1 MNPALS
7 VIFFTT
13 ASGAGYGMLV
23 VVGVY
28 AMMGRL
34 PQSLWFS
41 LTTMVIA
48 LGLITAGLL
57 SSTFHLGHPER
68 AWRAFS
74 QWRTSWLSREGIM
87 AVATYFP
94 ALGFGLAWMFPAIIP
109 LPLGLLGIVM
119 ALFALGTIYTTAMI
133 YRSLKPIHQ
142 WHNKHVVP
150 GYLILGVMTGAV
162 FVLALSALFAQP
174 MHFLAPISGIL
185 LAAGLTAKWLYWS
198 FIDSTAGISTP
209 ASAVGLSGPD
219 VKVTSIEWPH
229 TEANYVLKE
238 MGFQVARKHAAR
250 LRAIAIWAGFLL
262 PAITLEATILL
273 PGGMLVLLAVPAA
286 LIMALGIVA
295 ERWLF
300 FAQAKHSVTLY
311 YGAQSA

>member
-23 VVGVY
+23 TLGLY
-28 AMMGRL
+28 AAVGRL
-34 PQSLWFS
+34 PNDLWFA
-41 LTTMVIA
+41 LTAMVVS

-87 AVATYFP
+87 AIATYVP
-94 ALGFGLAWMFPAIIP
+94 ALLFGLAWAFPTYVP
-109 LPLGLLGIVM
+109 LPQSLLGILSAV
-119 ALFALGTIYTTAMI
+119 FALGTIYTTAMI

-150 GYLILGVMTGAV
+150 SYLMLGVMTGAML
-162 FVLALSALFAQP
+162 VLALTTLFGERTA
-174 MHFLAPISGIL
+174 FLTPVCGIL
-185 LAAGLTAKWLYWS
+185 FAAGLTVKWLYWS
-198 FIDSTAGISTP
+198 FIDTSAGASTP
-209 ASAVGLSGPD
+209 TSAVGLSGPN
-219 VKVTSIEWPH
+219 VKVTSVEWPH

-250 LRAIAIWAGFLL
+250 LRHVAIWAGFLL
-262 PAITLEATILL
+262 PAVALEASILL
-273 PGGMLVLLAVPAA
+273 PAMAPLLLMPATVL
-286 LIMALGIVA
+286 MAIGIIA

-300 FAQAKHSVTLY
+300 FAQAKHTVTLY
-311 YGAQSA
+311 YGSSSA